1 MKCVFFPTTTYPYLW
16 TYLSD
21 FIINKFVAWQYY
33 ISYLS
38 VNITA
43 VNYTLMPL
51 FLDLMYHLNNANIY
65 FVIAAFIKDCYKYI
79 KAAYIQIYTIGLF
92 DLLRL
97 FSLLIHPPMMISWW
111 WEAACTLPQTLLN
124 KPDLQINS
132 FKYLRLDYMI
142 PVIFMILA
150 FSLNF
155 NFGQNIS
162 HNVFINILPPN
173 WY

>member
-1 MKCVFFPTTTYPYLW
+1 MAILYFLSFCQHNSCKLHPYAIVPW
-16 TYLSD
+16 FNVPFKQCKYLFCHCS
-21 FIINKFVAWQYY
+21 IHKR
-33 ISYLS
+33 
-38 VNITA
+38 
-43 VNYTLMPL
+43 
-51 FLDLMYHLNNANIY
+51 FL
-65 FVIAAFIKDCYKYI
+65 
-79 KAAYIQIYTIGLF
+79 QIYKVSNNQIYKIWLL

-111 WEAACTLPQTLLN
+111 WEAACTLAQTLLN
-124 KPDLQINS
+124 KPELQINS
-132 FKYLRLDYMI
+132 FEYLRFDYMI

-162 HNVFINILPPN
+162 HNIFINMLPPN